1 MPLRTL
7 APLLLLVTVLAP
19 LVIGAQDRGDTQRV
33 SDRIRALQREAERLA
48 GESRTLVGDLR
59 QREIDR
65 QIKAEQLKQA
75 EATMAEAERALQET
89 TTRLADLELQR
100 INQLPDVKA
109 QLVDIYKGGRSGYA
123 RLLFSARDFRELA
136 RATRA
141 VGALSAINER
151 RVEEH
156 RRTIEATR
164 QERMAFEQKAKELQ
178 AKAADA
184 RRAKSAS
191 DSAVASA
198 AELIRQI
205 DSRRD
210 LTAQYVGELQVA
222 YTRLQQ
228 QVTALS
234 TDKPSPEPVA
244 VPLQPFQGA
253 LEWPVQG
260 RMAGKFG
267 EPSSRLGGRSETV
280 SKSPLKKTHR
290 SGRFMAEPLGYAG
303 PSPASEPWSSS
314 TTATMATRCM
324 AYPGVHRSPAGQCR
338 EAGAEVGRVGLAPAG
353 PPTLYLE
360 MRIDG
365 RSVNPVQWL
374 EATLGT
380 EVRLKPGTTGRR
392 DVRKGRSR
400 VMTSRTRLWILAVS
414 DSLSSRSPSLA
425 VTSARPADAT
435 TRYQHL
441 RVFDDVV
448 SHVVN
453 NYVEEVNIQQAMR
466 GAMRG
471 LSDALDPDSAYLT
484 PELVKGLSNRTRVL
498 VRRTSAWS

>member
-1 MPLRTL
+1 MPLRTV
-7 APLLLLVTVLAP
+7 APLLLLLTVLAP
-19 LVIGAQDRGDTQRV
+19 LVIGAQNAGDAQRNDDAARV
-33 SDRIRALQREAERLA
+33 SDRIRALQGEAERLA

-65 QIKAEQLKQA
+65 QIKADQLKQA
-75 EATMAEAERALQET
+75 EAAMAEAEGALQGT
-89 TTRLADLELQR
+89 TTRLANLELQR
-100 INQLPDVKA
+100 INQLPDMKV
-109 QLVDIYKGGRSGYA
+109 QLVDIYKSGRSGYA

-141 VGALSAINER
+141 VGALTAINER
-151 RVEEH
+151 RIEEH

-164 QERMAFEQKAKELQ
+164 QERKTFEQRAKELQ

-228 QVTALS
+228 QVTTLS
-234 TDKPSPEPVA
+234 TDKPSPDPVA
-244 VPLQPFQGA
+244 VPLRPFQGA

-260 RMAGKFG
+260 RLAGAFG
-267 EPSSRLGGRSETV
+267 QPSSRLGGAIRNGVEIAAEEDAPVRAIHGGTV
-280 SKSPLKKTHR
+280 
-290 SGRFMAEPLGYAG
+290 GYAG
-303 PSPASEPWSSS
+303 PFTGFGTLVIVDHGSNGYSLYGYLAS
-314 TTATMATRCM
+314 TALEQGTA
-324 AYPGVHRSPAGQCR
+324 V

-353 PPTLYLE
+353 PPTLYFE

-374 EATLGT
+374 
-380 EVRLKPGTTGRR
+380 KPR
-392 DVRKGRSR
+392 
-400 VMTSRTRLWILAVS
+400 
-414 DSLSSRSPSLA
+414 
-425 VTSARPADAT
+425 
-435 TRYQHL
+435 
-441 RVFDDVV
+441 
-448 SHVVN
+448 
-453 NYVEEVNIQQAMR
+453 
-466 GAMRG
+466 
-471 LSDALDPDSAYLT
+471 
-484 PELVKGLSNRTRVL
+484 
-498 VRRTSAWS
+498 

>member
-1 MPLRTL
+1 
-7 APLLLLVTVLAP
+7 
-19 LVIGAQDRGDTQRV
+19 
-33 SDRIRALQREAERLA
+33 
-48 GESRTLVGDLR
+48 
-59 QREIDR
+59 
-65 QIKAEQLKQA
+65 
-75 EATMAEAERALQET
+75 
-89 TTRLADLELQR
+89 LQR
-100 INQLPDVKA
+100 INQLPDMKV
-109 QLVDIYKGGRSGYA
+109 QLVDIYKSGRSGYA

-164 QERMAFEQKAKELQ
+164 QERTAFEQKAKELQ

-234 TDKPSPEPVA
+234 TDKPSPEPAA
-244 VPLQPFQGA
+244 VPLKPFQGA

-260 RMAGKFG
+260 RMAGSFG
-267 EPSSRLGGRSETV
+267 QPSSRLGGAIRNGIEIAADEDAPVRAIHGGTV
-280 SKSPLKKTHR
+280 
-290 SGRFMAEPLGYAG
+290 GYAG
-303 PSPASEPWSSS
+303 PFTGFGTLVIVDHGNNGYSLYGYLAS
-314 TTATMATRCM
+314 TALQQGNA
-324 AYPGVHRSPAGQCR
+324 V
-338 EAGAEVGRVGLAPAG
+338 EAGAEVGMVGLAPAG
-353 PPTLYLE
+353 PPTLYFE

-374 EATLGT
+374 
-380 EVRLKPGTTGRR
+380 KPR
-392 DVRKGRSR
+392 
-400 VMTSRTRLWILAVS
+400 
-414 DSLSSRSPSLA
+414 
-425 VTSARPADAT
+425 
-435 TRYQHL
+435 
-441 RVFDDVV
+441 
-448 SHVVN
+448 
-453 NYVEEVNIQQAMR
+453 
-466 GAMRG
+466 
-471 LSDALDPDSAYLT
+471 
-484 PELVKGLSNRTRVL
+484 
-498 VRRTSAWS
+498 